1 MSGIRNVKK
10 CVACQDKIFVACKKC
25 PKCEAQ
31 QPHKDRLVKER
42 KRFAAEEK
50 EWKERI
56 KKNCN
61 GGHVLDS
68 SFKMLD
74 RLAALGYF
82 PLLLLGK
89 KNKNGYTADVFS
101 SIQMKL
107 DDCLEEDIKSVY
119 AKVLKLHFRRFQN
132 QKGTIEDCG
141 TDLETEF
148 VVLDLCPVD
157 GTDVVVE
164 ATDVVV
170 EATDVVVEATDVV
183 VEATDL
189 VVEATDVVVEAT
201 DVVVKATDVVVE
213 ATDLVVEA
221 TDVVE
226 EGDYRSNAEGQGEQG
241 VAVSKNPETLTLG
254 DFNKDGSM
262 SSKRRGKRKPQNTD
276 TSMMSPFEHHPSSKT
291 FSVLNKSTPFDY
303 VFVFIFCQ
311 NKYCYCF
318 T

>member
-201 DVVVKATDVVVE
+201 DVVVRLLMWFVEATDVVVKATDVVVE

-226 EGDYRSNAEGQGEQG
+226 AKRGITDPMQRDRESKSYDGQKTKNVLMDPTALQEEDNEGEEEVWDAEIC
-241 VAVSKNPETLTLG
+241 LTL
-254 DFNKDGSM
+254 DDTD
-262 SSKRRGKRKPQNTD
+262 SSDDEKQD
-276 TSMMSPFEHHPSSKT
+276 
-291 FSVLNKSTPFDY
+291 
-303 VFVFIFCQ
+303 
-311 NKYCYCF
+311 
-318 T
+318 

>member
-132 QKGTIEDCG
+132 QKGTIEVVGQIWHLDK
-141 TDLETEF
+141 ETEF

-183 VEATDL
+183 VELLL

-226 EGDYRSNAEGQGEQG
+226 EGDYRSNAEGQE
-241 VAVSKNPETLTLG
+241 SKVLSSLTLQG
-254 DFNKDGSM
+254 F
-262 SSKRRGKRKPQNTD
+262 
-276 TSMMSPFEHHPSSKT
+276 F
-291 FSVLNKSTPFDY
+291 F
-303 VFVFIFCQ
+303 
-311 NKYCYCF
+311 
-318 T
+318 